1 MGFFFCICF
10 IRLSLLLNLDE
21 MGHSETSIYV
31 TLLLMVM
38 VILKISFFFF
48 FERQYKILF
57 SLCERKGDIERKLI
71 FKQSCMMSFY
81 VLLHT
86 MK

>member
-1 MGFFFCICF
+1 
-10 IRLSLLLNLDE
+10 

-38 VILKISFFFF
+38 VILKISIFF
-48 FERQYKILF
+48 FESQYKILF
-57 SLCERKGDIERKLI
+57 SLCERKGDIERKL
-71 FKQSCMMSFY
+71 FFTQSCMMSFY